1 MIRIRSGEAVTRPM
15 RRFCLSAMPA
25 LHLAHR
31 NSIWRGAKER
41 CAVMKRTIL
50 IAFTLML
57 ALLIGFSVQAD
68 DHMETYVLGV
78 ALPFSGNLGVFGQ
91 DFARGVELAVSLV
104 NAELEAAG
112 RPVRFEIASADTE
125 NTPEGASRAVQTV
138 VQTTGAQVMVGPL
151 TTSEVLGAKQFA
163 DENGVVIVA
172 PASSGAAGAIPGDNI
187 FRVMYPPDVFASKA
201 YATIAL
207 GRGHENMVVLHLDDP
222 FGNGMNESFTANFQA
237 GGGGEVASFAY
248 TPGATELSSEAAAV
262 SAALAGF
269 GENAGF
275 FCVCFLS
282 GAQAFL
288 QVAQIDPILTSA
300 QWMGNEAMTAN
311 EILEDPGHAQTL
323 ANADFITVSFSSEST
338 PLTQIFVD
346 DFVAIFDQEPG
357 IFTNYAFDAANIAML
372 TMLAAGNDGAA
383 VKSML
388 PFIANHYIGTA
399 VQAFLDENGDQ
410 AIASYGLYMV
420 NEDMTAF
427 DEIGA
432 YNGNTDT
439 ITYK

>member
-1 MIRIRSGEAVTRPM
+1 
-15 RRFCLSAMPA
+15 
-25 LHLAHR
+25 
-31 NSIWRGAKER
+31 
-41 CAVMKRTIL
+41 MKRKVL
-50 IAFTLML
+50 IAFTLL
-57 ALLIGFSVQAD
+57 ALLLAGMGAQAD

-78 ALPFSGNLGVFGQ
+78 ALPFSGNLGTFGQ
-91 DFARGVELAVSLV
+91 DFARGVELAVAQV

-112 RPVRFEIASADTE
+112 RGVRFEIASADTE
-125 NTPEGASRAVQTV
+125 NTPEGASRAVQTI

-172 PASSGAAGAIPGDNI
+172 PASSGAAAAIPGDNI
-187 FRVMYPPDVFASKA
+187 YRVIYPPDVFASKA

-222 FGNGMNESFTANFQA
+222 FGNGMNEAFIANFQA

-269 GENAGF
+269 GGNAGF

-288 QVAQIDPILTSA
+288 QVAQIDPILTTT
-300 QWMGNEAMTAN
+300 QWLGNEAMSGQ
-311 EILEDPGHAQTL
+311 EILADPGHAQTL
-323 ANADFITVSFSSEST
+323 ANADFITVSVSSKTT
-338 PLTQIFVD
+338 PLTQIFRD
-346 DFVAIFDQEPG
+346 DFAAMHGKEPT

-372 TMLAAGNDGAA
+372 TMLTAGNDGAA

-420 NEDMTAF
+420 SEDMTAF
-427 DEIGA
+427 DEVGA
-432 YNGNTDT
+432 YDGNTDT
-439 ITYK
+439 ITYL